1 MSDRP
6 VILVAQPHL
15 GLLLSTLE
23 GQYDV
28 LSLWKEEDRARLAEV
43 TALIMAGEFQ
53 LSPELVDSLPKLGL
67 IACFTVGYDGVDVA
81 AARARGF
88 QLSHAHDA
96 NSEDVAD
103 QTIGLIL
110 AQRRRIVDGDRMLRA
125 GEWKPN
131 SKLITRSVGGARIGI
146 VGLGSIGAAVARR
159 AEVMRMEVRWWG
171 PNPKPAIAWQRM
183 EDLTE
188 LAAWSNILVVAARA
202 HADNEKMISAEVIEA
217 LGPDG
222 LLVNVARG
230 QVVDED
236 ALIAALRDGRLGA
249 AALDVYVEEPTP
261 ADRWV
266 DVPNTVLT
274 PHTGGATDAAVQR
287 MKEMLLANL
296 AAFYAGEPLATPI
309 P

>member
-15 GLLLSTLE
+15 GLLLATLE
-23 GQYDV
+23 GQYHV
-28 LSLWKEEDRARLAEV
+28 LSLWKDEDRSRLAEV
-43 TALIMAGEFQ
+43 TALVMAGEFQ
-53 LSPELVDSLPKLGL
+53 LSPELVDALPKLGL

-96 NSEDVAD
+96 NQEDVAD

-125 GEWKPN
+125 GEWKPGT
-131 SKLITRSVGGARIGI
+131 KMITRSVGGARVGI

-188 LAAWSNILVVAARA
+188 LAAWSDILVVAARA
-202 HADNEKMISAEVIEA
+202 HADNEKMISAGVIEA

-249 AALDVYVEEPTP
+249 AALDVYVQEPTP
-261 ADRWV
+261 ADRWA

-287 MKEMLLANL
+287 MKDMLVANL
-296 AAFYAGEPLATPI
+296 AAFYAGEPLVTPI